1 MPCSNRCVEWVRT
14 QLHGEPGTEPDQGL
28 PSPQSPCNSIIEPA
42 AHGRGKKRD
51 RTSMENDEHDPDCTP
66 RALGKRSRRI
76 VADEDS
82 QYQQEQSMSSTA
94 SSYSTTSSKRSR
106 ISASP
111 IKQINRLAAQLKPL
125 EKQDFSELHKCP
137 LPTRIRALVTNIR
150 RCAKGT
156 HTIPL
161 SLKSRL
167 LERDPDLDE
176 DDNVWR
182 PESLQSDNC
191 VPVQPGACT
200 EPIPLSLPIDDTG
213 TNHPHARSHFPS
225 SRACDAMPDLLQVE
239 TIVEQARECNAIDDL
254 EAGWNS
260 HVHGPLL
267 VAACQLSRHH
277 ARVRSVNLTLARS
290 LARLGPS
297 DKLVA
302 TGKMVDFGIYLQV
315 SPELRAA
322 YKAVKPEA
330 DGQSRYFNHTN
341 FEQIARR
348 PLVISIETKRD
359 GQGGSQADLQLSVWV
374 NGHFDRLADLRKT
387 ALDPSDRTVWLPLLK
402 VIGPI
407 WYLLMARGDYNDMGE
422 LACITV
428 YSRHQLG
435 DVTTYHGFFQVFT
448 ALHELIDWTETSYRP
463 WFERWV
469 TASDHTNIPLA

>member
-1 MPCSNRCVEWVRT
+1 
-14 QLHGEPGTEPDQGL
+14 
-28 PSPQSPCNSIIEPA
+28 
-42 AHGRGKKRD
+42 
-51 RTSMENDEHDPDCTP
+51 MENDEHDLDCTP
-66 RALGKRSRRI
+66 RAVGKRSRKI
-76 VADEDS
+76 VADEEF
-82 QYQQEQSMSSTA
+82 QCQQEQSMSPAA
-94 SSYSTTSSKRSR
+94 SSYSTTSSKRSP

-125 EKQDFSELHKCP
+125 EKHDFSQLHKCP
-137 LPTRIRALVTNIR
+137 LPTPIRALVTNIR

-161 SLKSRL
+161 YLKSRI
-167 LERDPDLDE
+167 LEQDPDLDE

-182 PESLQSDNC
+182 LERLRPDNGA
-191 VPVQPGACT
+191 PVQSGACT
-200 EPIPLSLPIDDTG
+200 APITLPLPTDDIG
-213 TNHPHARSHFPS
+213 PAHPYPRSGVPS
-225 SRACDAMPDLLQVE
+225 SRAYDAMPDLLQVE
-239 TIVEQARECNAIDDL
+239 TIVEQARECNDIDDL

-297 DKLVA
+297 DRLVA
-302 TGKMVDFGIYLQV
+302 TGKMIDFGIYLQV

-322 YKAVKPEA
+322 YKAIKPEA

-387 ALDPSDRTVWLPLLK
+387 ALDPSDQTIWLPLLK

-407 WYLLMARGDYNDMGE
+407 WYLLMARGDYNDLGE

-435 DVTTYHGFFQVFT
+435 DVTTYHGFFQVFA